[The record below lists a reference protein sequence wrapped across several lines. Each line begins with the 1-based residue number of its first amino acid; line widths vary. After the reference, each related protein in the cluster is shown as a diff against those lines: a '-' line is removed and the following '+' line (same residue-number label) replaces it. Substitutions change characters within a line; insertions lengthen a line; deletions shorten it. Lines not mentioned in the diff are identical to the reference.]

1 MLCHG
6 IKWIPNIWELLH
18 AGDLHMPWPKI
29 IRKRIMILIVILL
42 SSSGSQT
49 LLNPVK
55 SINIKNLIL
64 TRKQYEKSP
73 RLFRK

>member
-29 IRKRIMILIVILL
+29 IRKRIIVKLGLISKLF
-42 SSSGSQT
+42 
-49 LLNPVK
+49 
-55 SINIKNLIL
+55 LIL
-64 TRKQYEKSP
+64 SKIY
-73 RLFRK
+73 